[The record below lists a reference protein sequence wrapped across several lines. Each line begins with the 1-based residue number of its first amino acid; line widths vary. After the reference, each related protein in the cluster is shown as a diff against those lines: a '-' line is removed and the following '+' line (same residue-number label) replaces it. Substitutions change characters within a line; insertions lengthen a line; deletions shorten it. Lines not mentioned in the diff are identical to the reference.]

1 MSLSRMR
8 VGSVRPGDCDVG
20 VESLEDEGGVVRESW
35 VRDGERRRRWFDDV
49 RVKVLGLVSV
59 FEGEVLEEGVC
70 GERS

>member
-35 VRDGERRRRWFDDV
+35 VRDGER
-49 RVKVLGLVSV
+49 
-59 FEGEVLEEGVC
+59 
-70 GERS
+70 